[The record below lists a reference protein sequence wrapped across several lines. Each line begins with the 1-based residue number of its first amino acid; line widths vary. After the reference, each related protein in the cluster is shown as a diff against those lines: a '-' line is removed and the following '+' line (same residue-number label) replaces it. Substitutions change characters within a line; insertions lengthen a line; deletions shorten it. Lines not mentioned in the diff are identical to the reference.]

1 MLKVPD
7 ITNDPRQK
15 FTINLPEGNRLALE
29 MRFCPTQNAWY
40 LDIDYNDGEWVL
52 KGTQIV
58 TAFNLLLPFE
68 NVLNFGIAI
77 LTDGNSEP
85 YFVDDFFDGQMH
97 YVYFGKQGRFEA
109 IKNTGVSSLCD

>member
-58 TAFNLLLPFE
+58 TSFNLLLLFE

-85 YFVDDFFDGQMH
+85 YFVDDFLT
-97 YVYFGKQGRFEA
+97 GRCTMYILESKADFET
-109 IKNTGVSSLCD
+109 IKKYRGF

>member
-52 KGTQIV
+52 KGTQQKQRAV
-58 TAFNLLLPFE
+58 FCGR
-68 NVLNFGIAI
+68 V
-77 LTDGNSEP
+77 
-85 YFVDDFFDGQMH
+85 FDWQMH
-97 YVYFGKQGRFEA
+97 YVYFGKQGRF
-109 IKNTGVSSLCD
+109 